1 AVDVLCTSWCCASRV
16 HGMLLVLVHLALCFV
31 FFFSSRR
38 RHTRSKRDWSSDVCS
53 SDLVPVSGP
62 VALVAAIGRQL
73 LGVPDDDAAAVGRDV
88 DAAELIWVARDR
100 SVGDAPLVLVVV
112 DPLPGLAAVHGAE
125 DPAFAVALRGGED
138 RRTIPAGRGRAEA
151 DHVGRVEARELFPA
165 VPAVCR
171 TEQPVDAVPVAL
183 GVSAGRPYLA
193 GDAGDGGQVH
203 LPAAWEHCGGV
214 GSSGLCEGEA
224 AIRRRVHRSVGP
236 RVDELRVDA
245 VGFHSG
251 EAVDPGGLLPGL
263 TVIGADL
270 HPDTWGG
277 PDGGS

>member
-1 AVDVLCTSWCCASRV
+1 
-16 HGMLLVLVHLALCFV
+16 
-31 FFFSSRR
+31 
-38 RHTRSKRDWSSDVCS
+38 
-53 SDLVPVSGP
+53 
-62 VALVAAIGRQL
+62 
-73 LGVPDDDAAAVGRDV
+73 
-88 DAAELIWVARDR
+88 R

-171 TEQPVDAVPVAL
+171 TEQPVAAVPVAL

-277 PDGGS
+277 PDGGSAVGGDRDDPRFLGALDRRTGGPRRAGIVRGGDPSDAFAIDAGTNEDVLVESGDVDAAGIPQIGVLDHARHLIDVLVDEAAQVVHR